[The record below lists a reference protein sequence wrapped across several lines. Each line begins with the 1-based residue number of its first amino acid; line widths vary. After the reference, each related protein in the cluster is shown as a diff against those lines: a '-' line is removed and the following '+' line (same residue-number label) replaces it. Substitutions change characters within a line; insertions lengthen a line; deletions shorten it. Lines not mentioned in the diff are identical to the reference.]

1 VNALRHTTRFPSA
14 AAEVVGALGFAP
26 GRYGVA
32 PRRLPD
38 WTRRQIPDPG
48 FDFVVGMT
56 SGVRVAVTT
65 GASVIELELAVIGIA
80 PGGPALVELVV
91 DGEWQDAVSIPA
103 DAQTLLAADGS
114 PTQECPPVR
123 VSFHLPR
130 TERPTSSVEL
140 WLPHTTAVELVA
152 LRADASFA
160 PPRDARRVWLHHGS
174 SISQCGEASGPT
186 RTWPAIAAARGGVSL
201 RSLGFS
207 GNAVGDPFVART
219 IRDHPA
225 EAISIE
231 IGINVVNGDLMRR
244 RAFAPVL
251 HGVLDTIREGHPTTP
266 LVVLGPIPCP
276 SLESM
281 PGPTVI
287 DPTTGQAASAG
298 NVRELDRGAMSL
310 GTVREVLHEVLSSR
324 SDDPLLFGLDG
335 RDLLPEAEISDL
347 DDGLHPNAAAY
358 ERMGRRFADFA
369 FAPDGPFSPS
379 AGPLPPA

>member
-1 VNALRHTTRFPSA
+1 MSALRHTTRFPSA
-14 AAEVVGALGFAP
+14 DAEVVGALGFAP

-56 SGVRVAVTT
+56 SGVRVALTT
-65 GASVIELELAVIGIA
+65 RASVIELELAVIGIA
-80 PGGPALVELVV
+80 PGAPALVELVV
-91 DGEWQDAVSIPA
+91 DGELRATVSIPA
-103 DAQTLLAADGS
+103 DEQTLLAADGS
-114 PTQECPPVR
+114 PTQERPPTR
-123 VSFHLPR
+123 VSFDVAR
-130 TERPTSSVEL
+130 TENRASSVEL
-140 WLPHTTAVELVA
+140 WLPHTAAVELVA

-160 PPRDARRVWLHHGS
+160 PSRDGRPIWLHHGS
-174 SISQCGEASGPT
+174 SISQCGEASAPT
-186 RTWPAIAAARGGVSL
+186 RTWPAIAAALGGVSL

-225 EAISIE
+225 DAISIE

-244 RAFAPVL
+244 RAFGPIL

-266 LVVLGPIPCP
+266 LMVLGPIPCP

-310 GTVREVLHEVLSSR
+310 GTVRQVLHEVLSSR
-324 SDDPLLFGLDG
+324 SDDPFLFALDG
-335 RDLLPEAEISDL
+335 RELLPETEIGDL

-358 ERMGRRFADFA
+358 ERMGRRFADHA
-369 FAPDGPFSPS
+369 FAPGGPFSPS
-379 AGPLPPA
+379 AAPRP